1 LRPDQ
6 IVVGLTRGFF
16 VTSGPK
22 LLSPGGEQF
31 EGRTLYLP
39 LPYLPLLRQDEAE
52 AIIGHELGHFT
63 GGDTEY
69 SLRFL
74 PIYAGVH
81 RSLVAM
87 DSAGRGRDGS
97 DGLITRPAVELG
109 KFAMERFDRAVLH
122 WSRLREFAADE
133 AGTRITSADAS
144 GRALLRTGAVE
155 ARINEV
161 LAETFR
167 HPESAPVDLIAAT
180 IDHAR
185 EQGLDDP
192 SAFHE
197 APHAHPTDTHPP
209 THQRLAALGVTLTPA
224 LLAEVMAP
232 PAAEALMRTSALFA
246 APEQLYRDLTDDFVG
261 NARDAHRA
269 HRESLEVAAS
279 AVGDDALVISDGG
292 GGWGWVM
299 FIGGLFFALM
309 GIGIKWQEPQF
320 PEGANIMAGGCALAA
335 LVIFYFSVKML
346 TRGQK
351 PFVTLRPDTITLDGV
366 DRPLAWSEIEEV
378 GYYVVGPATKTK
390 GLGFSVFLKPEAP
403 LPGRAKGQRR
413 AIIRRKKRKIEVTSM
428 RFRDL
433 TAQGFADLIHQY
445 RVADGARRVIEQ
457 QDAAAAAAAGAGRS
471 EGSAQPLL

>member
-1 LRPDQ
+1 
-6 IVVGLTRGFF
+6 
-16 VTSGPK
+16 
-22 LLSPGGEQF
+22 
-31 EGRTLYLP
+31 
-39 LPYLPLLRQDEAE
+39 
-52 AIIGHELGHFT
+52 
-63 GGDTEY
+63 
-69 SLRFL
+69 
-74 PIYAGVH
+74 
-81 RSLVAM
+81 
-87 DSAGRGRDGS
+87 
-97 DGLITRPAVELG
+97 
-109 KFAMERFDRAVLH
+109 MERFDRAVLY

-192 SAFHE
+192 SGFHE

-232 PAAEALMRTSALFA
+232 PAAEALVRTSALFA

-261 NARDAHRA
+261 DARDAHRA